1 MLKCFDIVAYVK
13 DECDLICEYCR
24 MDEEEYLMPIFAGEE
39 FTDKQN
45 CSICG
50 EELDLNYL

>member
-1 MLKCFDIVAYVK
+1 MLKCFEIVAYVK

-50 EELDLNYL
+50 EELNLNYL